1 MKKAKEKPF
10 VPTYTYRLKQEPV
23 WKNPKRTEGV
33 TRYEKIPASIFGTA
47 EKASKQISEKIALLI
62 KHRQSENKHCVLG
75 LVTGFTPVELYAELV
90 ELYRTEKL
98 SFSNVHIFIA
108 GEFYPIRPEAIQSQ
122 SGFIRS
128 HLTDHIDIPEE
139 NIHFFDGT
147 IEPDKVQ
154 DFCSRYEQQIASLG
168 GIDIQLLGMGKGG
181 HVIFNE
187 PGSMLNSK
195 TRLVNLDT
203 QTKISLA
210 ADFFGLEHVPQ
221 TAFTLGIST
230 ILQAKEVIMMAW
242 GEGKAKVAKNT
253 IEGAVTDTMP
263 TSFIQQHLDAS
274 IYLDHAASTELRRV
288 KTPWKVGSCQWTD
301 RLIRKAVVWLCQE
314 TGKSILKLTDRD
326 YNDHGMSDLI
336 VEQGN
341 AHAINIKVFNDL
353 QHTISGWPGGK
364 PNADDTTRPERAAPF
379 PKRVVLFSP
388 HPDDD
393 VISMGGTFA
402 RLVQQKHDVHVAY
415 QTSGNIAVSDD
426 DVVSTLDSMNEF
438 GNICQTESLDIQQL
452 YKNVKDFLKNKKIS
466 DSDSKEV
473 RLMKGAI
480 RRGEAKSACRYF
492 GIPEDHI
499 HFLDLP
505 FYETG
510 TVQKAP
516 ISECDVEIAM
526 NLLQE
531 VKPHQIYAAGDLSD
545 PHGTHRVCMNIILEA
560 LNRLKNEEWFKECR
574 IWLYRG
580 AWQEWDIDQVDMA
593 VPLSPEEV
601 MIKRKAIYKHKSQN
615 NGPMFP
621 GSDSREF
628 WQRAEDRNHATAVL
642 YDKLG
647 MAEYQA
653 IEVFVRFEL

>member
-1 MKKAKEKPF
+1 MKQTKEKPF
-10 VPTYTYRLKQEPV
+10 VPTYTYRLKQESV
-23 WKNPKRTEGV
+23 WKEPARTEGI
-33 TRYEKIPASIFGTA
+33 TRYEKIPTLIFGTA
-47 EKASKQISEKIALLI
+47 EEASRKIATEVASLI
-62 KHRQSENKHCVLG
+62 QKRDLEGKPSVLG
-75 LVTGFTPVELYAELV
+75 IVTGFSPEELYAELV
-90 ELYRTEKL
+90 GMYNKGAL
-98 SFSNVHIFIA
+98 SFRNVHLFLA
-108 GEFYPIRPEAIQSQ
+108 GEFYPISSQAIQSQ
-122 SGFIRS
+122 EGYMRS
-128 HLTDHIDIPEE
+128 RLASLVDIPSE
-139 NIHFFDGT
+139 NIHTFDCT
-147 IEPDKVQ
+147 LPPDQ
-154 DFCSRYEQQIASLG
+154 IADHCNQYEQQIAALG
-168 GIDIQLLGMGKGG
+168 GIDIQLLGLGKGG

-187 PGSMLNSK
+187 PGSMVNSQ
-195 TRLVNLDT
+195 TRLVHLDT
-203 QTKISLA
+203 QTRISLA
-210 ADFFGLEHVPQ
+210 SDFFGMEHVPQ
-221 TAFTLGIST
+221 KAVTIGIRT
-230 ILQAKEVIMMAW
+230 ILQAKRVIMMAW
-242 GEGKAKVAKNT
+242 GEGKTKVAKNT
-253 IEGAVTDTMP
+253 IEGPVTDAVP
-263 TSFIQQHLDAS
+263 TSFMQQHMNAAV
-274 IYLDHAASTELRRV
+274 YLDHSAASELTRV
-288 KTPWKVGSCQWTD
+288 KTPWLVGQCNWTD
-301 RLIRKAVVWLCQE
+301 RLIRKGVVWLCQI

-326 YNDHGMSDLI
+326 YNDHGMTDLI
-336 VEQGN
+336 VEMGS
-341 AHAINIKVFNDL
+341 AHSINIKVFNDL

-364 PNADDTTRPERAAPF
+364 PNADDSTRPERALPY

-402 RLVQQKHDVHVAY
+402 RLVQQKHKVHVAY

-426 DVVSTLDSMNEF
+426 DVVSNLDAMNEF
-438 GNICQTESLDIQQL
+438 RHICQTEGLDIKKL
-452 YKNVKDFLKNKKIS
+452 YHSVKDFLEGKNPS
-466 DSDSKEV
+466 DPDIEEV

-480 RRGEAKSACRYF
+480 RRGEAKAACRYF
-492 GIPEDHI
+492 GIPEEQI

-516 ISECDVEIAM
+516 ISEEDVEIAM
-526 NLLQE
+526 KLLQE

-545 PHGTHRVCMNIILEA
+545 PHGTHRVCMNVILEA
-560 LNRLKNEEWFKECR
+560 LNRLKNEPWFAECR

-653 IEVFVRFEL
+653 IEVFVRYEL